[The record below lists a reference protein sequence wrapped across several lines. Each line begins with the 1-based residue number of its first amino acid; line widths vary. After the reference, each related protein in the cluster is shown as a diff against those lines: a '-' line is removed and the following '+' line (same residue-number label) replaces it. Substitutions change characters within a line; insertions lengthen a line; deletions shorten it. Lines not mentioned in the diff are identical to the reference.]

1 MSYKQLK
8 SQASKGKKGKQANP
22 EHSAYVAAMK
32 GMQSAIVDVDY
43 YRFEDGATLLIV
55 GEESSAVRA
64 FMIKDMSKESE
75 FVVGQ
80 GKLQAGV
87 NIVSV
92 SIGPMRITDS
102 KSFSMLVAVALF
114 DHCSVQFFELSR
126 TSADPSNLVF
136 KHLPDKTM
144 TSIHKIPI
152 CMLRMSKKHPG
163 LMVTCGDESDL
174 YIKLW
179 NLASSKLEPVT
190 AV

>member
-75 FVVGQ
+75 FVVG
-80 GKLQAGV
+80 
-87 NIVSV
+87 
-92 SIGPMRITDS
+92 
-102 KSFSMLVAVALF
+102 
-114 DHCSVQFFELSR
+114 
-126 TSADPSNLVF
+126 
-136 KHLPDKTM
+136 
-144 TSIHKIPI
+144 
-152 CMLRMSKKHPG
+152 
-163 LMVTCGDESDL
+163 
-174 YIKLW
+174 
-179 NLASSKLEPVT
+179 
-190 AV
+190 